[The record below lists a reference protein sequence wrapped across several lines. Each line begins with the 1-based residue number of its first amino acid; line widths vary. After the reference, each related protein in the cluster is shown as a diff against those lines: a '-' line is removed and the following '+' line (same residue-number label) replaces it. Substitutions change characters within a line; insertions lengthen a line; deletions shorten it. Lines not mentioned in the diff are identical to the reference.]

1 MNLRNVPGILL
12 VRLPLALVFGL
23 SALVALAVSLPVF
36 LLDTAV
42 RFLCLRR
49 PGRKKVLPL

>member
-1 MNLRNVPGILL
+1 MNLRNVSGILL

-42 RFLCLRR
+42 RFFCFHR